1 MYSVIARRLGLGS
14 TMEGANDS
22 GDWDELIVNLTDTV
36 TAYLSLAR

>member
-1 MYSVIARRLGLGS
+1 
-14 TMEGANDS
+14 MEGANDS